1 MNKSKQQLHDEGQ
14 VAATI
19 VDDEIFNTIVEEVKQ
34 DLFHDWMRTEDRD
47 ERETLH
53 NIAAALEVVLTK
65 LRAKAD
71 HLIYTRNTQ

>member
-19 VDDEIFNTIVEEVKQ
+19 VDDEIFNTIVDEVKQ
-34 DLFHDWMRTEDRD
+34 DLFQDWMRTDNTK
-47 ERETLH
+47 EREEIH

>member
-19 VDDEIFNTIVEEVKQ
+19 VDDEIFNAIVDEVKQ
-34 DLFHDWMRTEDRD
+34 DLFQDWMRTEDRD

-53 NIAAALEVVLTK
+53 ARAASMDIILTR

-71 HLIYTRNTQ
+71 HLIYERNTK